1 MRYGMSTA
9 VCAALFAGV
18 VFAGTVSAQEV
29 GRPAPAFDLP
39 AAGAKNVRLAD
50 LKGRVVLV
58 DFWASWCAPCRKSFP
73 FLGELQARYGGEG
86 FTVVGINV
94 DEERSEADR
103 FLAETPAAFPIVFDP
118 AGETPAD
125 FGVKGMPSSYLIDR
139 AGKVI
144 LVHKGFR
151 ERDKAELEAK
161 VKEALAAGSES

>member
-1 MRYGMSTA
+1 MHARRLCF
-9 VCAALFAGV
+9 VLLLLCAATAHALK
-18 VFAGTVSAQEV
+18 V
-29 GRPAPAFDLP
+29 GDAMPGLDLP
-39 AAGAKNVRLAD
+39 RADGSALRAAELDGK
-50 LKGRVVLV
+50 VVLV